1 MMANVPDRVLR
12 FDDPK
17 PQEDVKEPI
26 DPTQVEQSQINQ
38 LPQPTGYRLLIMPFQ
53 GKRKT
58 SGGIVLTD
66 ETVERERLATVV
78 GYVLK
83 VGEDAYKDKNRFQSA
98 WCEEGDW
105 ILFGRYAG
113 AKIPIEGGEV
123 RILNDDEVIA
133 KVSSPEVI
141 LTTYRS

>member
-1 MMANVPDRVLR
+1 MGDLPDRVLN
-12 FDDPK
+12 FGDSK
-17 PQEDVKEPI
+17 PQDVKEPI
-26 DPTQVEQSQINQ
+26 DPTEIEESQLDQ
-38 LPQPTGYRLLIMPFQ
+38 LPKPTGYRILIMPFQ

-58 SGGIVLTD
+58 NGGIVLTD

-78 GYVLK
+78 GYVLS
-83 VGEDAYKDKNRFQSA
+83 VGEDAYKDESRFKSA
-98 WCEEGDW
+98 WCKEGDW

-133 KVSSPEVI
+133 TVETPEVI

>member
-1 MMANVPDRVLR
+1 MGNAIPERVLN
-12 FDDPK
+12 FGDPK
-17 PQEDVKEPI
+17 PLEEKEVV
-26 DPTQVEQSQINQ
+26 DPTELEESQIDQ
-38 LPQPTGYRLLIMPFQ
+38 LPEPTGYRILIMPFQ
-53 GKRKT
+53 GKAKT

-83 VGEDAYKDKNRFQSA
+83 VGEDAYKDKSRFKSE
-98 WCEEGDW
+98 WCQEGDW

-133 KVSSPEVI
+133 KVSSPETI

>member
-1 MMANVPDRVLR
+1 MANVPDRVLR